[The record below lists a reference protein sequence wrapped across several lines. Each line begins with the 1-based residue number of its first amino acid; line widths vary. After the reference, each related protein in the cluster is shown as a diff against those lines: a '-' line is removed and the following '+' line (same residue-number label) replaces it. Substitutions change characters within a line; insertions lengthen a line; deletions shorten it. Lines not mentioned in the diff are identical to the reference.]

1 MDSFIF
7 MAFPLGREFLKTVY
21 QGRGFCRPA
30 APVFQPQGRI
40 CELMLIPTLV
50 VGATEFIPSLS
61 HCMEKPKGLVDKM
74 RRMVT
79 KVQRKAEMRDV

>member
-1 MDSFIF
+1 
-7 MAFPLGREFLKTVY
+7 
-21 QGRGFCRPA
+21 
-30 APVFQPQGRI
+30 
-40 CELMLIPTLV
+40 MLIPALV